1 MFQKM
6 RAWFHQ
12 KTVLEATHLLKHQ
25 VNEELAKKAFTAAEK
40 TLRKILDL
48 GPNEEDA
55 LVTLSQ
61 VLLQQKKIDEGYAVL
76 QKAITLNPAHT
87 PVTLDFVQGYEE
99 AGKLEKMREILY
111 AAVQNAPDM
120 VELRLYLAQQLFEN
134 AMIQEA
140 ESELT
145 EIVKRVPHHPEA
157 NIGLAHCHINAGR
170 KIDALEQ
177 VSKIRQ
183 WDAKKADELMSAIYE
198 NVQNFN

>member
-6 RAWFHQ
+6 RDWFHQ
-12 KTVLEATHLLKHQ
+12 KTVMEATHLLKHQ
-25 VNEELAKKAFTAAEK
+25 VNEQLAKKELTSAEK
-40 TLRKILDL
+40 TLKKILDL

-61 VLLQQKKIDEGYAVL
+61 VLLRQNKLDEGYAVL
-76 QKAITLNPAHT
+76 QKAIRLNPTHT
-87 PVTLDFVQGYEE
+87 SLTLDFVEGYEA

-111 AAVQNAPDM
+111 AAIQNTPDM
-120 VELRLYLAQQLFEN
+120 IELRLYLAQQLFEN
-134 AMIQEA
+134 TLIQEA

-170 KIDALEQ
+170 KNTGAGASEQ
-177 VSKIRQ
+177 NSPMGCEKSR
-183 WDAKKADELMSAIYE
+183 
-198 NVQNFN
+198 

>member
-1 MFQKM
+1 MFQKI
-6 RAWFHQ
+6 RDWLHQ
-12 KTVLEATHLLKHQ
+12 KTVMEATHLLKHQ
-25 VNEELAKKAFTAAEK
+25 VNEQLAKKEFMLAEK
-40 TLRKILDL
+40 TLKKILAL
-48 GPNEEDA
+48 APNEEDA
-55 LVTLSQ
+55 LITLSQ
-61 VLLQQKKIDEGYAVL
+61 VLLQQDKIDEGYAVL
-76 QKAITLNPAHT
+76 QKAITLNPKHISRI
-87 PVTLDFVQGYEE
+87 LDFVQRYEA
-99 AGKLEKMREILY
+99 AGEPEKMRAILY
-111 AAVQNAPDM
+111 AAIQNAPDM

-134 AMIQEA
+134 TLIQEA

-170 KIDALEQ
+170 KTQALEQ